1 MGEEQINK
9 MEAILMKKAMKEM
22 LDQEWIELML
32 CAKQMGLTIVEIQ
45 LFLRNSSKIK
55 TNEDL
60 NLNHDL
66 PETKAL

>member
-1 MGEEQINK
+1 
-9 MEAILMKKAMKEM
+9 MKEM

-32 CAKQMGLTIVEIQ
+32 CAKQMGLTIVEIE

-66 PETKAL
+66 SETKAL